1 MQIKKQTL
9 ILNDLIYKPQ
19 SYSYNTISNM
29 KSIIKNKSNLQFL
42 NKPLETLERSNNL
55 KMPNKEIV
63 KLYRDV
69 LKMTQRFTWNNE
81 DG

>member
-1 MQIKKQTL
+1 
-9 ILNDLIYKPQ
+9 
-19 SYSYNTISNM
+19 M